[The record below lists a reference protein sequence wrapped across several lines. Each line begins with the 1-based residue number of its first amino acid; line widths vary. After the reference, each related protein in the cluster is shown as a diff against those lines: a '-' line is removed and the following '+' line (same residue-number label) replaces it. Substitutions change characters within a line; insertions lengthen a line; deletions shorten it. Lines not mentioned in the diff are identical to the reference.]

1 MSAEK
6 KSLKRFLLIYV
17 LSTLLLVGIGEW
29 FYYKSKYHAEIDS
42 QVAKLSNELKL
53 FLAENKGM
61 LRSLRFSNNYE
72 ISKNINIAVYKDGVY
87 IFGNFKPKKIYWNK
101 EFWIDG
107 KNIYYLYTM
116 LKRWGKVDIVVTKP
130 INEEKISELKKQ
142 FLIFNIFVVLI
153 VVLTALV
160 LGKIFLKPLKNS
172 IEMLEDFIRDATH
185 EMNTPI
191 SVILTNIEMLK
202 MKDIESKELG
212 RIEFSAKRLE
222 KIFKDLAFVRLN
234 HRQKKEISQ
243 INLKELLKE
252 RINIFQTLLE
262 NKNIEFDKKCE
273 DVIIN
278 ADKEDLIRLFDNLLS
293 NAIKYSPQNEK
304 VILSLK
310 NGKFIISNKGK
321 IENIE
326 KITTKFYRENKN
338 EGGFGLG
345 LYIVKK
351 ICDYYGFKFNI
362 KNENGL
368 VTNEITFRI

>member
-1 MSAEK
+1 
-6 KSLKRFLLIYV
+6 LLGV
-17 LSTLLLVGIGEW
+17 GEW
-29 FYYKSKYHAEIDS
+29 FYYKSRYRAEIDS
-42 QVAKLSNELKL
+42 QVSKLSNELKL